1 MAPAKIS
8 IPPRIQPEKFQDPEL
23 TRTGA
28 RRASVELVAL
38 QTLWFNT
45 GTLCNL
51 ACANCYIDSSPT
63 NDSLVY
69 LQLKEVR
76 TFLDEISMAKHLTT
90 EIGFTGGEPFMNP
103 DLMDML
109 MLCLR
114 RGFAVLVLTNAT
126 KPMMKCCDQLSA
138 IQARFPGA
146 LRVRVSLDHFSQE
159 QHQIERGP
167 HSWEPAIKG
176 LRWLCAN
183 GFQVD
188 IAGRMRW
195 SETESEMRA
204 GYESLFRKYGL
215 NIDANDHARLVL
227 FPEMDSSR
235 DVPEITESC
244 WETLGISPTQT
255 MCATSR
261 MVIKRRGALIPT
273 VVPCTLLAGD
283 PKFELG
289 DSLMEAKQRV
299 TLNHPHC
306 SRFCVL
312 GGASCSTHQRIQ

>member
-1 MAPAKIS
+1 
-8 IPPRIQPEKFQDPEL
+8 
-23 TRTGA
+23 
-28 RRASVELVAL
+28 
-38 QTLWFNT
+38 
-45 GTLCNL
+45 
-51 ACANCYIDSSPT
+51 
-63 NDSLVY
+63 
-69 LQLKEVR
+69 
-76 TFLDEISMAKHLTT
+76 
-90 EIGFTGGEPFMNP
+90 MNP

-109 MLCLR
+109 MLSLR

-138 IQARFPGA
+138 IQARFPEA
-146 LRVRVSLDHFSQE
+146 LRVRVSLDHFNQE

-176 LRWLCAN
+176 LCWLCAN

-204 GYESLFRKYGL
+204 GYKSLFRKYGL
-215 NIDANDHARLVL
+215 DIDANNRTRLVL
-227 FPEMDSSR
+227 FPEMDSSL

-244 WETLGISPTQT
+244 WGKLGISPTQT

-261 MVIKRRGALIPT
+261 MVVKRRGAPIPK